1 MISVNIIDNNTEKV
15 LEKAKLELS
24 ILFTE
29 NGLSYFIFYRD
40 ENKILGLK
48 SFEFKKNED
57 YYNQAASILSEI
69 IEDEN
74 PYDLVR
80 FVVADNKQTIV
91 PEAIFDENNIEK
103 YWQLNFET
111 QSQTKLMHHYLNRA
125 KSFIVFSVNESIE
138 TLFNNYRGKKTIIPS
153 SASFIDFNLKRNKL
167 VENPELERVYV
178 QVYENYMEVILLQN
192 HNLRLFNTFTYKS
205 QNDLLYYII
214 NLYEQLKI
222 SQTDSEL
229 ILSGFVETNSLLAL
243 NLKKFIKIVYFEA
256 RNTEYNYFYKFQD
269 IAPHYYFYFLN
280 IS

>member
-15 LEKAKLELS
+15 LEKAKLELY
-24 ILFTE
+24 ILFTVY
-29 NGLSYFIFYRD
+29 GLYYFIFYRD

-48 SFEFKKNED
+48 SFEFKKMKIIITK
-57 YYNQAASILSEI
+57 QQVLSEI
-69 IEDEN
+69 IEDKN

-91 PEAIFDENNIEK
+91 PEAIFDENNIET

-280 IS
+280 ILE

>member
-1 MISVNIIDNNTEKV
+1 MISVNIVDSNTEKV

-48 SFEFKKNED
+48 SFEFEKNED
-57 YYNQAASILSEI
+57 YFTQASNILAEI
-69 IEDEN
+69 IDDEN

-91 PEAIFDENNIEK
+91 PEAIFDENNIET

-111 QSQTKLMHHYLNRA
+111 QSQTKLMYHYLSRA
-125 KSFIVFSVNESIE
+125 KSFIIFSVDESIE
-138 TLFNNYRGKKTIIPS
+138 TLFNNYKGKKSITPS
-153 SASFIDFNLKRNKL
+153 SASFVEFNLKRNKL
-167 VENPELERVYV
+167 VENPDLERVYV

-192 HNLRLFNTFTYKS
+192 HNLRLFNTYTYKS
-205 QNDLLYYII
+205 PNDLLYYII

-222 SQTDSEL
+222 SQTESEL
-229 ILSGFVETNSLLAL
+229 VLSGFIETNSLLAL
-243 NLKKFIKIVYFEA
+243 NLKKFVKIVYFES
-256 RNTEYNYFYKFQD
+256 RNTDYNYFYKFQD

>member
-1 MISVNIIDNNTEKV
+1 MISVNIVDSNTEKV

-48 SFEFKKNED
+48 SFEFEKNED
-57 YYNQAASILSEI
+57 YFTQASNILAEI
-69 IEDEN
+69 IDDEN
-74 PYDLVR
+74 PYDIVR

-91 PEAIFDENNIEK
+91 PEAIFDENNIET

-111 QSQTKLMHHYLNRA
+111 QSQTKLMYHYLSRA
-125 KSFIVFSVNESIE
+125 KSFIIFSVDESIE
-138 TLFNNYRGKKTIIPS
+138 ALFNNYKGKKTIIPS

-167 VENPELERVYV
+167 VENPEIERVYV

-192 HNLRLFNTFTYKS
+192 HNLRLFNTYTYKS
-205 QNDLLYYII
+205 PNDLLYYII